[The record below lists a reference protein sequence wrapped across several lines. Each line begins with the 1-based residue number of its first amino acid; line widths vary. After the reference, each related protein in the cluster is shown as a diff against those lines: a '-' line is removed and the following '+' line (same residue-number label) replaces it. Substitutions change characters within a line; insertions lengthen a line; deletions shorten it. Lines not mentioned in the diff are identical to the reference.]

1 MEKYISIPR
10 PTAGQPNFV
19 MPVSNILLIG
29 MTTPDQL
36 RIDWCNK
43 TNRVIIDV
51 STPPTITTGTTTTFT
66 TGKILIDS
74 SATFITDGVKAGDFA
89 QTSSYGLTKIV
100 SVDSETQLT
109 LGSFG
114 LTDKTAENY
123 SIYASDLD
131 APAKFLQDAML
142 EALQSQWIEP
152 IYEITEL
159 PFTITNI
166 ST

>member
-19 MPVSNILLIG
+19 IPVSNILLIR
-29 MTTPDQL
+29 MISPNQL
-36 RIDWCNK
+36 RIGFCNK
-43 TNRVIIDV
+43 ATNVTFDI
-51 STPPTITTGTTTTFT
+51 STPPTITTGTNTTFT

-74 SATFITDGVKAGDFA
+74 SATFITSGVKPGDYVVAGN
-89 QTSSYGLTKIV
+89 TSKVV

-109 LGSFG
+109 VANFIVI
-114 LTDKTAENY
+114 DKIAQNY
-123 SIYASDLD
+123 SIYAEADLD

-142 EALQSQWIEP
+142 EALQSEWIDP
-152 IYEITEL
+152 IYEIDEL
-159 PFTITNI
+159 PFTITSI